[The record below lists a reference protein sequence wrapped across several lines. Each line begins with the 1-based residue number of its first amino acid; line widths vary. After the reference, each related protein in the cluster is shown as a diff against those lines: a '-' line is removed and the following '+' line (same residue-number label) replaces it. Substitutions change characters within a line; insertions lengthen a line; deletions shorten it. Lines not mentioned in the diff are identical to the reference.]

1 MARDKVEVFGDMVTD
16 QKSTKVNIRTIKK
29 KV

>member
-1 MARDKVEVFGDMVTD
+1 MARDKAEVFGDMVTD
-16 QKSTKVNIRTIKK
+16 QKSTKGNIKMIKK